1 MARGWESK
9 AVEEQVNDREAAHR
23 EADRDAVRLTDAE
36 RERERKLGSLRLSRS
51 RIVNQ
56 LSTAA
61 NPAHRHMLGRAL
73 EALDAQIA
81 EASSV
86 HTT

>member
-9 AVEEQVNDREAAHR
+9 AVEEQVNDRDAANR

-36 RERERKLGSLRLSRS
+36 RERERKIGSLRLSRS
-51 RIVNQ
+51 RIVDQ
-56 LSTAA
+56 LRTATK
-61 NPAHRHMLGRAL
+61 PAHRHTLERAL